1 MKKRAVLIGLIVVL
15 MLVCVHLFADYD
27 RSAVVK
33 VMKANGALMGK
44 LKQAAKAEDYFTA
57 AEALMGIA
65 REMKSLDA
73 VTPMKG
79 SKAEWD
85 RIHNDLID
93 AAFKGIGACGE
104 KDGDELNK
112 YIGEISSLLKKGHSM
127 FR

>member
-1 MKKRAVLIGLIVVL
+1 MKKHAVIIGLVAVL
-15 MLVCVHLFADYD
+15 MLVSVQLFADYD
-27 RSAVVK
+27 RESVVK

-44 LKQAAKAEDYFTA
+44 LKQAAKSGDYFAA

-65 REMKSLDA
+65 KGMKSLET
-73 VTPMKG
+73 VTPKRG

-85 RIHNDLID
+85 RNHKALID

-104 KDGDELNK
+104 KTGDALNR
-112 YIGEISSLLKKGHSM
+112 YIGEISALLKKGHSM